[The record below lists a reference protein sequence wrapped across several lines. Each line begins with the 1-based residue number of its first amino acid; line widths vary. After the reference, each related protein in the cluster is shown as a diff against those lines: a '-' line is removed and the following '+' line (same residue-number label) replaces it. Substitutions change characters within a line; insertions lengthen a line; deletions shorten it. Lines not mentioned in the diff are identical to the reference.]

1 MSFVFEGFGAGLTE
15 HVQAHERT
23 SDILRTYL
31 HGVIHAPCLI
41 LSLGKELERL
51 RALLGQIIDENN
63 NPHSTV
69 LRIDNKIAA
78 HKTLQLA
85 VTGVNATLDDAENLL
100 RSCRIHA
107 AQTEKWW
114 ANFGMKMRFNG
125 GDRGLLNALEDIKYH
140 CWVFEVAYRVLRR
153 DHIDALLGIADPT
166 EQYLEQLLSLL
177 TASAGGT
184 VDDSIVIK
192 FNENSAINGGTFTN
206 DFKLDT
212 ILKSCMYWVYKS
224 SSDIKNAG
232 ISGTPTAEGWLN
244 LLKSYWIYS
253 KIREDPRSERIV
265 RELQAILT
273 IVSTEL
279 AFSMKRLLEAKAE
292 LPDWNTLNNLG
303 DFRILID
310 DADEE
315 IELPISEK
323 HTSKQHSPK
332 PPTENIPNVPGV
344 QMSNVAVH
352 PAEYSTYE
360 SYSTEG
366 YPDDELE
373 NVFHSLGVGSRRS
386 QYEKSPQHLKES
398 QLVSE
403 REDTLQSAKGPSL
416 GRSNTQ
422 ILRKKV
428 PEATP
433 PSSLPDIGA
442 SGSGSMSYV
451 DGLRIAKNK
460 RDASSQNASDTS
472 KSGFP
477 EERRLDSP
485 TLGNFSASRSSA
497 TTTPTPASPINSMQF
512 GVPPLQPSRQ
522 KEHAVPRKPSS
533 LNQSYYSTKPLPPLN
548 TSAAPFSP
556 ADVSPADFDA
566 HRGRALGASQSQGG
580 GMPARN
586 GYLSPVSPTY
596 PYAAARNS
604 SGSFSEP
611 VEHGVRPGETELM
624 KDEFKTMNVL
634 ASDSC
639 GPEGK
644 WDECIVRI
652 FRNAMGDLRVLTQRE
667 GSTDQRFVVLKDAEL
682 VPEYGYHEN
691 LPVIFIRKAGI
702 GGYSIQ
708 SGSKGKSTL
717 SSAELCPITLYYR
730 FKNVMDMF
738 LFQLAFTGESVEAD
752 VQAVRTIRYKRG
764 LLDGE
769 HCNYKARIQL
779 WKEEDN
785 AGVSSE
791 ESSRTP
797 SIAGTFRSKPN
808 RSSIL
813 KVHSTRLVMYFDEII
828 MTLFITD
835 DITIEA
841 KTKSRC
847 LRIRPSSHKA
857 FGNPGS
863 VKACIIGN
871 RDLSGGIRLDMEGL
885 LIDDQESFDEFK
897 WFEIDFQTLEEMKNF
912 HEDFQG
918 ALQERRKER
927 RNAEE
932 LQRKAATGARS
943 SG

>member
-1 MSFVFEGFGAGLTE
+1 MSFVFEGFGVGLTE

-23 SDILRTYL
+23 GDILRTYL
-31 HGVIHAPCLI
+31 HGIIHAPCLI
-41 LSLGKELERL
+41 LSLGRELERL

-63 NPHSTV
+63 NPHSTI

-140 CWVFEVAYRVLRR
+140 CWVFEIAYRVLRR
-153 DHIDALLGIADPT
+153 DHIDALIEIADPV
-166 EQYLEQLLSLL
+166 EQHLEQLLSLL
-177 TASAGGT
+177 TSGADGI

-192 FNENSAINGGTFTN
+192 FNENSAINGGAFTI

-212 ILKSCMYWVYKS
+212 VLKSCMYWIYKA

-244 LLKSYWIYS
+244 LIKSYWIFS
-253 KIREDPRSERIV
+253 KIREDPRSEQMV
-265 RELQAILT
+265 KELQAILAL
-273 IVSTEL
+273 VSNDI

-303 DFRILID
+303 DFRILVD

-315 IELPISEK
+315 VELPTSEN

-332 PPTENIPNVPGV
+332 PPTGNVPSV

-360 SYSTEG
+360 SYSAKG

-373 NVFHSLGVGSRRS
+373 NAFKSLGVGSRETR
-386 QYEKSPQHLKES
+386 YEKSPQTLKES
-398 QLVSE
+398 QLVPE
-403 REDTLQSAKGPSL
+403 REDALRSAKGPSL
-416 GRSNTQ
+416 DRSNTR

-428 PEATP
+428 PEAKS
-433 PSSLPDIGA
+433 PSSPPGTVA
-442 SGSGSMSYV
+442 SEPTSMSYV
-451 DGLRIAKNK
+451 KGLRVAKSK
-460 RDASSQNASDTS
+460 RDASSQNASTLGKNSFLED
-472 KSGFP
+472 
-477 EERRLDSP
+477 RRLDSP
-485 TLGNFSASRSSA
+485 TLGNYPASRSSA
-497 TTTPTPASPINSMQF
+497 TTSPTSMSQINSMQF
-512 GVPPLQPSRQ
+512 GVPPLQSSRS
-522 KEHAVPRKPSS
+522 KEHTAP
-533 LNQSYYSTKPLPPLN
+533 LNLSPLKQSYYSTKPLPPLD
-548 TSAAPFSP
+548 TSTSSAPFSP
-556 ADVSPADFDA
+556 SDVSPGDFGA
-566 HRGRALGASQSQGG
+566 HRTRNLSVSQSQGG
-580 GMPARN
+580 RMPTKN
-586 GYLSPVSPTY
+586 GYMSPVSPTY

-604 SGSFSEP
+604 GGSFSEP
-611 VEHGVRPGETELM
+611 IEHGVRPGEMEVM
-624 KDEFKTMNVL
+624 KDEFKALDVL

-639 GPEGK
+639 DPEGR
-644 WDECIVRI
+644 WDECVVRV
-652 FRNAMGDLRVLTQRE
+652 FRNAMGDLRILTQRE
-667 GSTDQRFVVLKDAEL
+667 GSTDQRFVVLKDAEF

-691 LPVIFIRKAGI
+691 LPVIFIRKAGV

-708 SGSKGKSTL
+708 SGSKGRTTL
-717 SSAELCPITLYYR
+717 SSAELCPVTLYYR

-769 HCNYKARIQL
+769 HCNYKARVQL
-779 WKEEDN
+779 WKEEDS
-785 AGVSSE
+785 AAASSGD
-791 ESSRTP
+791 SSKAP

-808 RSSIL
+808 KSSIL

-841 KTKSRC
+841 KTRNRC
-847 LRIRPSSHKA
+847 LRIKPSSLKA
-857 FGNPGS
+857 FGNRSS

-885 LIDDQESFDEFK
+885 LIKDEEDFDDFK

-912 HEDFQG
+912 HEDFQH

-927 RNAEE
+927 KKVDD
-932 LQRKAATGARS
+932 LQKKAAAGARS